1 MTITTSDLTELKR
14 RYASMYIQE
23 DIELDEELK
32 TIYSSL
38 GEVYDNLDIDEQYEF
53 DAILELHEE
62 GEISDEELVEGL
74 ADYLTKGGRAGA
86 KRRKM
91 EKKTGKMADKVA
103 KKAAGKKQYD
113 DDKAAIGAE
122 KAKQKKIKDDNPSAL
137 KKGLKKVGAG
147 LKKVFGKTDSKSSGD
162 SKPAGEPKKKKKN
175 GAPAE
180 SVEYSNP
187 ATVGTLRKIVS
198 EKQDLSVMFESGQ
211 SIVDSFTASAMVQ
224 VYDDLNPAMKN
235 KFEEM
240 ILDKA
245 GFLETQEFAMKM
257 LSWKNI

>member
-122 KAKQKKIKDDNPSAL
+122 KAKQKK
-137 KKGLKKVGAG
+137 
-147 LKKVFGKTDSKSSGD
+147 
-162 SKPAGEPKKKKKN
+162 KN